1 MSGLTGSPC
10 YDLLSC
16 SPPLQETFTSGL
28 STARSPSPLP
38 DMTTVAT
45 GQFPP
50 AGLTPAGPT
59 TSVAAQLPPPHLT
72 LTCTV
77 PGSEYQIISHGAL
90 GICCAASRAPWR
102 GQIWVINGHAGGLA
116 GTGNVTLYPD
126 MDLGRVWTGERCQD
140 RT

>member
-16 SPPLQETFTSGL
+16 SPPLQETFTFGL

-59 TSVAAQLPPPHLT
+59 TSVAAQLPCLLPESFGFRAAMGRSSVADIQF
-72 LTCTV
+72 CRWRAYNGAQADVV
-77 PGSEYQIISHGAL
+77 PTTSRYSTGVFAPGETSRFATPSS
-90 GICCAASRAPWR
+90 ASATAMSR
-102 GQIWVINGHAGGLA
+102 
-116 GTGNVTLYPD
+116 
-126 MDLGRVWTGERCQD
+126 
-140 RT
+140 